1 MFLQFDASFGIDWE
15 DNLTTLFLIFSILFL
30 VMTLSAYAFE
40 KSLRDHLHGKM
51 TVVFLCNLTICFFV
65 AVLSWF
71 EVAPRS
77 SKSFNEISVVTFS
90 SSCLS
95 VQGCRARRYRLYFF
109 RLPHPVFLPRLLL
122 QPQRH
127 RSQHLFAFQHV
138 LR

>member
-1 MFLQFDASFGIDWE
+1 M
-15 DNLTTLFLIFSILFL
+15 TTLFLIFSILFL

-77 SKSFNEISVVTFS
+77 SKRFSTLLLLPHALPLLLPFLPYVYLSKVAKREGAGCIFSGYLIQYFFLAFFS
-90 SSCLS
+90 SLN
-95 VQGCRARRYRLYFF
+95 AIALNIY
-109 RLPHPVFLPRLLL
+109 LPFSMFSASYQKVR
-122 QPQRH
+122 
-127 RSQHLFAFQHV
+127 
-138 LR
+138 